1 MRSRKRALEPFS
13 PGCSDRDTLWQS
25 GSSHLAGLDPD
36 GHCYKVV
43 RTALAWVGICCT
55 ALAVPS
61 AQTSS
66 QSQQAQ
72 VVAVVGCLAQEGGG
86 WQLTSATEPISAPAP
101 GGGQSSVGV
110 TVEIANKQP
119 LGKGRY
125 RLIGVLEE
133 FGIPAHKGHKMLV
146 KGLLIVE
153 GAEKRINV
161 TSATMAAVACRAP
174 SP

>member
-1 MRSRKRALEPFS
+1 MLEPFS
-13 PGCSDRDTLWQS
+13 LFGRAARPNGATRNGPIRRDAPRPGRHS
-25 GSSHLAGLDPD
+25 P
-36 GHCYKVV
+36 V

-72 VVAVVGCLAQEGGG
+72 VIAVVGCLAQEGGS
-86 WQLTSATEPISAPAP
+86 WLLTSATEPIWAPAP

-119 LGKGRY
+119 PGKGRY

-133 FGIPAHKGHKMLV
+133 FSIPAHKGHKMLV
-146 KGLLIVE
+146 KGLLIVD
-153 GAEKRINV
+153 GRDRRINI
-161 TSATMAAVACRAP
+161 TSATMAAATCR
-174 SP
+174 

>member
-1 MRSRKRALEPFS
+1 M
-13 PGCSDRDTLWQS
+13 
-25 GSSHLAGLDPD
+25 
-36 GHCYKVV
+36 

-55 ALAVPS
+55 ALTVLS
-61 AQTSS
+61 AQTNS

-72 VVAVVGCLAQEGGG
+72 VVAVVGCLTQQGGG
-86 WQLTSATEPISAPAP
+86 WLLTSATEPISAPAP

-133 FGIPAHKGHKMLV
+133 FGIPAHTGHKMLV
-146 KGLLIVE
+146 KGLLIVD
-153 GAEKRINV
+153 GADRRINV
-161 TSATMAAVACRAP
+161 TSAAMAAATCR
-174 SP
+174 